1 VDPSTLFDASLF
13 KLKAAIFAAF
23 FLARFLLFT
32 FVLTKPGDFSMI
44 ITGNFRKLRKGLLN
58 MRENSLRNGAVDFL
72 ARFTDSEQFEKTF
85 REGMG
90 LVEETANYLDG
101 EGRVDARLLDRTGA
115 IAYATESMR
124 LTTRL
129 MQLAS
134 WLLLQRAIAKG
145 EMTSSETQQEK
156 HRINLNEI
164 GRGHEL
170 KGAEQMPE
178 GLKLLVD
185 RSLRLLERIKT
196 LDAMLDSSASPA
208 TEESPISAQLNR
220 LERAFRVG

>member
-1 VDPSTLFDASLF
+1 
-13 KLKAAIFAAF
+13 
-23 FLARFLLFT
+23 
-32 FVLTKPGDFSMI
+32 
-44 ITGNFRKLRKGLLN
+44 
-58 MRENSLRNGAVDFL
+58 MRDNSLKNGAVDFL

-85 REGMG
+85 KEGMG

-101 EGRVDARLLDRTGA
+101 EGRIDARILDRTGA

-145 EMTSSETQQEK
+145 EMTSNETLQEK

-178 GLKLLVD
+178 GLRSLVE
-185 RSLRLLERIKT
+185 RSLRLLERVKT
-196 LDAMLDSSASPA
+196 LDTMLSSAPA
-208 TEESPISAQLNR
+208 SMMEESPVSAQLNR
-220 LERAFRVG
+220 LELAFKVG